1 MKVAVIGIGAIGG
14 VVGARLA
21 SKYDDI
27 NFIARGKTLDVIK
40 QNGIKAIR
48 KNDTLCAKPASATD
62 KPKELGIV
70 DVLIIC
76 TKGYGLKTAVKE
88 CESIIDENT
97 VILPL
102 LNGINISDDIKKINS
117 KGVAADGAIY
127 VFANIKEPAVI
138 SINADMLKIVAGI
151 KGSEE
156 NKKLKELITML
167 NESGITAVYSNDIAV
182 PLWEKYIMMCGNSCA
197 FSYFDSPAGEIQ
209 PYSEKMKYVSGVY
222 GELADLARKSGA
234 EVDKNIAEK
243 YTSTFLAL
251 PKETITSLY
260 RDIKTGSSQTEFDS
274 IIGKAFSIS
283 KSFKADTPCI
293 NAVYHK
299 YRG

>member
-1 MKVAVIGIGAIGG
+1 
-14 VVGARLA
+14 
-21 SKYDDI
+21 
-27 NFIARGKTLDVIK
+27 
-40 QNGIKAIR
+40 
-48 KNDTLCAKPASATD
+48 
-62 KPKELGIV
+62 
-70 DVLIIC
+70 
-76 TKGYGLKTAVKE
+76 
-88 CESIIDENT
+88 
-97 VILPL
+97 
-102 LNGINISDDIKKINS
+102 
-117 KGVAADGAIY
+117 
-127 VFANIKEPAVI
+127 
-138 SINADMLKIVAGI
+138 
-151 KGSEE
+151 
-156 NKKLKELITML
+156 
-167 NESGITAVYSNDIAV
+167 
-182 PLWEKYIMMCGNSCA
+182 MMCGNSCA

-209 PYSEKMKYVSGVY
+209 PYSEKMEYVSGVY

-243 YTSTFLAL
+243 YTNTFLAL

>member
-14 VVGARLA
+14 VVGAHLA

-27 NFIARGKTLDVIK
+27 HFIARGKTLDAIS
-40 QNGIKAIR
+40 QNGIKVIG
-48 KNDTLCAKPASATD
+48 KNGTLCAKPASATD
-62 KPKELGIV
+62 KPEEIGIV
-70 DVLIIC
+70 DVLIVC
-76 TKGYGLKTAVKE
+76 TKGYSLETAIKE
-88 CESIIDENT
+88 CESIMGENT

-102 LNGINISDDIKKINS
+102 LNGINISDDIKKINP

-127 VFANIKEPAVI
+127 VFANIKEPGII

-151 KGSEE
+151 KDGKE
-156 NKKLKELITML
+156 NKNLKELINML
-167 NESGITAVYSNDIAV
+167 NESGITAVYSNDIAI

-197 FSYFDSPAGEIQ
+197 FAYFDSPAGKIQ
-209 PYSEKMKYVSGVY
+209 KDSEKMEYVSGVY
-222 GELADLARKSGA
+222 SELADLARKSGV
-234 EVDKNIAEK
+234 EVDKSIAEK

-283 KSFKADTPCI
+283 KSLKADTPCI